1 MLILSISAD
10 TFPLSFSLSLSSSSF
25 FLIFPSFPFSHLAKR
40 KQPVLNTSAQV
51 QGGGRADPIYQLVRL
66 DTFNFHAPSILTLF
80 QIFKTVLDRPGQWF
94 LAKSRGVFAK
104 LNFFSSFSLSLSLRL
119 SSLFFF
125 FRSSRLHGCLFRS
138 APGAELPRHGYTA
151 PLGPLFFF
159 FLILFCDFP
168 SAVNVEQSKQ
178 TISGLLSRWNVTILW
193 RKFRFFP
200 RIENTSRERSFWNSV
215 NSSYWSKSMTREWWF
230 LILWQIFPR
239 NVKDERWRLH
249 LTFSS
254 A

>member
-10 TFPLSFSLSLSSSSF
+10 TFPLSLSLSFSLSLSSSSF

-159 FLILFCDFP
+159 FLFCFAIFRPQLTWNNRNKRFPDF
-168 SAVNVEQSKQ
+168 SLAGTWQSCDE
-178 TISGLLSRWNVTILW
+178 NFV
-193 RKFRFFP
+193 FFH
-200 RIENTSRERSFWNSV
+200 E
-215 NSSYWSKSMTREWWF
+215 
-230 LILWQIFPR
+230 
-239 NVKDERWRLH
+239 
-249 LTFSS
+249 
-254 A
+254 

>member
-10 TFPLSFSLSLSSSSF
+10 TFPLSLSLSFSLSLSSSSF

-104 LNFFSSFSLSLSLRL
+104 LNFFSSFSLSLSLSVSLLSFFFFVPPDYTDACSVPRQAPNCLAMATRL
-119 SSLFFF
+119 LLALFFF
-125 FRSSRLHGCLFRS
+125 
-138 APGAELPRHGYTA
+138 
-151 PLGPLFFF
+151 
-159 FLILFCDFP
+159 
-168 SAVNVEQSKQ
+168 
-178 TISGLLSRWNVTILW
+178 
-193 RKFRFFP
+193 
-200 RIENTSRERSFWNSV
+200 
-215 NSSYWSKSMTREWWF
+215 SSYSVLR
-230 LILWQIFPR
+230 
-239 NVKDERWRLH
+239 
-249 LTFSS
+249 FSVRS
-254 A
+254 